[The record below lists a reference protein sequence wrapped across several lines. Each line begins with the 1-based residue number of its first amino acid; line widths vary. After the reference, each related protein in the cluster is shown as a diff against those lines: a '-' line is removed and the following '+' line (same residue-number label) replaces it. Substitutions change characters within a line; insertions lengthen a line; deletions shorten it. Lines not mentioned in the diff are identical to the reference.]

1 MESSNW
7 TSRKD
12 ARAIVLFRFRMLFES
27 VLVVVVVVVVVV
39 VADTTLDDGKM
50 NQESPSM
57 VVVVMPFAVV
67 FS

>member
-27 VLVVVVVVVVVV
+27 VLVVVVVVVV